1 MTNIQGAVPIIDVQG
16 LSVSLGSVSPDAP
29 ALVHELDLQVRPGE
43 CVGLVGE
50 SGSGKSLT
58 GLTTM
63 GLLPEGLHVRSGE
76 VRFMGDDLTALT
88 DAELRRLRGAELSMI
103 FQDPSAA
110 LNPTRTVKKQLVD
123 VLRAHGTMTK
133 KTAEERAIEALN
145 DVGFPNPRERFN
157 SFPFQLSGGLKQR
170 VCIAMALA
178 CKPRFVVADEPTT
191 NLDVSVQE
199 GILNLIRSRIESDGF
214 GCLFVSH
221 DLGVIGAVADRVMV
235 MYAGQIVESGPVES
249 ILNNPQHPYTRGLI
263 DAAPTLNST
272 KAEPLKPYTA
282 VRPRMSAT
290 RQASTMKSVDGSVE
304 HVVRVPTET
313 RGASDG

>member
-1 MTNIQGAVPIIDVQG
+1 MTATKGVVPIIDVQN
-16 LSVSLGSVSPDAP
+16 LSVSLGTTSSDAP
-29 ALVHELDLQVRPGE
+29 ALVHELSLEVRPGE

-63 GLLPEGLHVRSGE
+63 GLLPEGLHVRAGE
-76 VRFMGDDLTALT
+76 VKFMGKDLTSLS
-88 DAELRRLRGAELSMI
+88 DSELRQLRGAELSMI

-123 VLRAHGTMTK
+123 VLRAHESLTRK
-133 KTAEERAIEALN
+133 EAEERAVAALT

-178 CKPRFVVADEPTT
+178 CKPHFVVADEPTT

-199 GILNLIRSRIESDGF
+199 GILNLIRARIESDGF

-235 MYAGQIVESGPVES
+235 MYAGQIVEAGPVES

-263 DAAPTLNST
+263 NAAPTLHST
-272 KAEPLKPYTA
+272 KDEPLEPYTA
-282 VRPRMSAT
+282 VRPRMSPT
-290 RQASTMKSVDGSVE
+290 RPASKMEPVAGCPE
-304 HVVRVPTET
+304 HTVRVPFEM
-313 RGASDG
+313 RGATGG

>member
-1 MTNIQGAVPIIDVQG
+1 MTATDDTVPIVAVQN
-16 LSVSLGSVSPDAP
+16 LSVSLGSAAAEAP
-29 ALVHELDLQVRPGE
+29 ALVHELSLEIRPGE

-63 GLLPEGLHVRSGE
+63 GLLPEGLHVRSGA
-76 VRFMGDDLTALT
+76 VRFTGKDLTSLS
-88 DAELRRLRGAELSMI
+88 DAELRKLRGAELSMI

-123 VLRAHGTMTK
+123 VLRAHEPLTRK
-133 KTAEERAIEALN
+133 EAEERAIAALN

-199 GILNLIRSRIESDGF
+199 GILNLIRARIESDGF

-235 MYAGQIVESGPVES
+235 MYAGQIVESGPVAS

-263 DAAPTLNST
+263 NAAPTLHST
-272 KAEPLKPYTA
+272 KDEPLEPYTA
-282 VRPRMSAT
+282 VRPRMSST
-290 RQASTMKSVDGSVE
+290 RPASTMEPVAGSPE
-304 HVVRVPTET
+304 HMVRVPVKIGGDT
-313 RGASDG
+313 DG

>member
-1 MTNIQGAVPIIDVQG
+1 MNTLQSAVPIIDVQN
-16 LSVSLGSVSPDAP
+16 LTVSLGSTAVDAP
-29 ALVHELDLQVRPGE
+29 ALVHELSLQVRPGE

-63 GLLPEGLHVRSGE
+63 GLLPEGLHVRAGE
-76 VRFMGDDLTALT
+76 VKFVGDDLTSLSN
-88 DAELRRLRGAELSMI
+88 AELRKLRGAELSMI

-123 VLRAHGTMTK
+123 VLRAHQSLSK
-133 KTAEERAIEALN
+133 KEAEERAVVALE

-178 CKPRFVVADEPTT
+178 CRPRFVVADEPTT

-199 GILNLIRSRIESDGF
+199 GILNLIRARIESDGF

-235 MYAGQIVESGPVES
+235 MYAGQIVEAGPVES

-263 DAAPTLNST
+263 DAAPTLHST
-272 KAEPLKPYTA
+272 KDEPLRPYTA
-282 VRPRMSAT
+282 VRPKMSPT
-290 RQASTMKSVDGSVE
+290 RPASEMVPVQGNPE
-304 HVVRVPTET
+304 HTVRVSLET
-313 RGASDG
+313 RGDTND

>member
-1 MTNIQGAVPIIDVQG
+1 MNARLDTVPIIDVQN
-16 LSVSLGSVSPDAP
+16 LTVSLGSNADDAP
-29 ALVHELDLQVRPGE
+29 ALVHELSLQVRPGE

-76 VRFMGDDLTALT
+76 VKFTGNNLTSMSNV
-88 DAELRRLRGAELSMI
+88 ELRKLRGAELSMI

-123 VLRAHGTMTK
+123 VLRAHLPLTK
-133 KTAEERAIEALN
+133 KEAEARAVTALE
-145 DVGFPNPRERFN
+145 DVGFPNPRERYN
-157 SFPFQLSGGLKQR
+157 AFPFQLSGGLKQR

-178 CKPRFVVADEPTT
+178 CRPKFVVADEPTT

-199 GILNLIRSRIESDGF
+199 GILNLIRARIESDGF

-235 MYAGQIVESGPVES
+235 MYAGQIVEAGPVES
-249 ILNNPQHPYTRGLI
+249 ILNNPQHAYTRGLI
-263 DAAPTLNST
+263 LAAPTLHST
-272 KAEPLKPYTA
+272 KDEPLRPYTA
-282 VRPRMSAT
+282 VRPKMSST
-290 RQASTMKSVDGSVE
+290 RPASEMMAVPGSPG
-304 HVVRVPTET
+304 HTVRVSLET
-313 RGASDG
+313 RGDAND